1 MAPVSTIPRLGNDR
15 PTAAASVAS
24 LTIASVLI
32 GFGAVMTFLG
42 AAYLQDVRLL
52 AEAPGAFW
60 AFICGQPLADGMTAP
75 LILIAGV
82 VGLMAASVLLL
93 RPATRLRMGV
103 AAAVLLSAPV
113 AAGVG
118 YLFGE
123 ANRAAVQS
131 APAIAYLTPPRPMPD
146 FALTNTAGGVT
157 RLSDLR
163 GKGVLLFFGYTHCPD
178 VCPLSLSEMRKVK
191 AALGKDAERVA
202 FVFVSVDGAR
212 DTPEKLQRY
221 LRIFDPEF
229 IGLTGPESKV
239 RLVALEYG
247 AHFRANRVAG
257 QERYT
262 VDHTAD
268 TFVLDAGGRWRLAYA
283 MSTPADVVAREVR
296 KVIHD
301 VPGKPP
307 LSSFELIMTAAKIVI
322 PAQSPPS
329 RA

>member
-1 MAPVSTIPRLGNDR
+1 MTPISITPRPGNDR
-15 PTAAASVAS
+15 PSAAASVAS

-42 AAYLQDVRLL
+42 ATYLQDVRLL

-60 AFICGQPLADGMTAP
+60 AFICGQPLADGMIAP

-82 VGLMAASVLLL
+82 AGLLAAGGLLL
-93 RPATRLRMGV
+93 RPATRLRMGM

-123 ANRAAVQS
+123 ANRAAIQS
-131 APAIAYLTPPRPMPD
+131 PPAIAYLNPPRAMPD

-163 GKGVLLFFGYTHCPD
+163 GKVVLLFFGYTHCPD
-178 VCPLSLSEMRKVK
+178 ICPLSLSEMRKVK
-191 AALGKDAERVA
+191 AALGKDADRVA
-202 FVFVSVDGAR
+202 FVFISVDGTR
-212 DTPEKLQRY
+212 DTPDRLHRY

-229 IGLTGPESKV
+229 IGLTGPENQV

-268 TFVLDAGGRWRLAYA
+268 TFILDADGRWRLAYG
-283 MSTPADVVAREVR
+283 MSTPPDVAAREVR
-296 KVIHD
+296 KVIYD
-301 VPGKPP
+301 APRG
-307 LSSFELIMTAAKIVI
+307 SSSGV
-322 PAQSPPS
+322 
-329 RA
+329 R